1 MMMPRAIELDLP
13 LEEEAPPAFDDSV
26 AGVERH
32 HHLTTIPGID
42 EVLAGRLASQFP
54 TLNAVYAASEEQ
66 LAAVIGPV
74 AAARLRWFLEAPLS
88 ATALPGRRARRPGW
102 RHAA

>member
-1 MMMPRAIELDLP
+1 MMRAAIELDLP
-13 LEEEAPPAFDDSV
+13 LGETPPAFDDSV
-26 AGVERH
+26 AGAERH
-32 HHLTTIPGID
+32 HHLTGIPGID
-42 EVLAGRLASQFP
+42 EGLAGRLARGFP
-54 TLNAVYAASEEQ
+54 TLGAVYAATEDE

-88 ATALPGRRARRPGW
+88 VTALPGRRSRRSGW